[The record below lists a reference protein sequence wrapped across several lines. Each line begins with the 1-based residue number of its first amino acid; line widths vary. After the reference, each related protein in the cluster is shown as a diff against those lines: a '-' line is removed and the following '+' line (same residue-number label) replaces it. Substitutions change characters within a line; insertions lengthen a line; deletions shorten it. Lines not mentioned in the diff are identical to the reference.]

1 MTKNDLFD
9 KLSVEELEQV
19 ALGNTDILKAA
30 RARKAT
36 YSSANMGEM
45 SVDQLTAVSKG
56 TPISEI
62 QEERNE
68 FVGMAGGLGGALAG
82 ASIGTAILPGFGT
95 AIGGIIGGAVGAF
108 GGELAEDALQGEDL
122 DYANAT
128 FEGVISAGI
137 DVATLG
143 TFKFAKPIYFASKK
157 ALGFTPN
164 QVSTDLVSMSSV
176 IEGSQ
181 IAGSAASL
189 KATQEMLE
197 TTGGTLTP
205 SQVGGDGILA
215 FYENMGKNGIL
226 SSKSFNE
233 NAAKANE
240 SVSNAINDLAARSE
254 AGTLLRDDLGKV
266 VNDVILEG
274 QKALRQQYTNGLNA
288 VLPKLDNVGID
299 ITPIYKDLGN
309 MLNIHKNM
317 LSGTSLEKSAYTL
330 LSDLQKDLSAG
341 LPKIEDIFK
350 DMPTS
355 VPVGGNLVDKAG
367 NPLTRTVM
375 TSTKTGEKTVPN
387 PVPAKDL
394 LLWQKKVND
403 TITKMVYLNNRN
415 EGGIGKAHIAQ
426 LSSILKKS
434 IDVAV
439 TKASP
444 EAAGAYSKVK
454 KLFRENIDEVKPN
467 SIKGLLQSASK
478 ESYDSLGKVLLNAG
492 SLDLSKFKRTWGAI
506 RYSLNNIDPTKMRE
520 LGFTGKEDALKT
532 IRSSYVRN
540 IFPDVNASSF
550 DIKSYANKMIKMSP
564 EEVKQAKVVMGESY
578 PQFNRIRNAII
589 DASKKQKN
597 DVGILSLR
605 AKELAAIT
613 ALGSTGYFMGGD
625 TGGTVALGGIGI
637 LFAPKVMARIALN
650 PKQAAQFINIL
661 GRSSTTQAGINSTE
675 KALKVLMTGEA
686 IDTVSGVTATE

>member
-19 ALGNTDILKAA
+19 ALGNIDILKAA

-62 QEERNE
+62 QDERNE

-128 FEGVISAGI
+128 FEGAMSAGI

-176 IEGSQ
+176 TAGSQ

-215 FYENMGKNGIL
+215 FYENMGRNGIL

-233 NAAKANE
+233 NAAKANQ

-254 AGTLLRDDLGKV
+254 AGTLLRDDLGKA

-288 VLPKLDNVGID
+288 ILPKLDNVDID
-299 ITPIYKDLGN
+299 ITPIYKNLGN
-309 MLNIHKNM
+309 MLEANKNM

-330 LSDLQKDLSAG
+330 ISDLQKDLSAG

-355 VPVGGNLVDKAG
+355 VPSNLVDKAG
-367 NPLTRTVM
+367 NPFTRTLM
-375 TSTKTGEKTVPN
+375 KSTKTGEKTVPN
-387 PVPAKDL
+387 PIPAKDL

-426 LSSILKKS
+426 LSSVLKKS

-439 TKASP
+439 IKASP
-444 EAAGAYSKVK
+444 EVAEAYSKVK

-478 ESYDSLGKVLLNAG
+478 ESYDALGKVLLNTG

-506 RYSLNNIDPTKMRE
+506 KYSLNNIEPKKMKE

-532 IRSSYVRN
+532 IRASYVRN
-540 IFPDVNASSF
+540 IFPDVNSSSF

-578 PQFNRIRNAII
+578 PQFHRIRNAII

-597 DVGILSLR
+597 DVGLLSLR

-625 TGGTVALGGIGI
+625 AGGTVALGGIGI

-650 PKQAAQFINIL
+650 PKQSAQFINIL
-661 GRSSTTQAGINSTE
+661 GRSSTTPAGVNSTE
-675 KALKVLMTGEA
+675 KALKMLMTGEA
-686 IDTVSGVTATE
+686 IDTASGVAANE

>member
-1 MTKNDLFD
+1 MD
-9 KLSVEELEQV
+9 VEELLKTLTSDELEQV
-19 ALGNTDILKAA
+19 ALGNKDILKAA
-30 RARKAT
+30 QAKHSK
-36 YSSANMGEM
+36 YSYERLGEL
-45 SVDQLTAVSKG
+45 SDAQLDDLERGV
-56 TPISEI
+56 PIHELK
-62 QEERNE
+62 EERNE

-82 ASIGTAILPGFGT
+82 ASIGTAILPGVGT

-128 FEGVISAGI
+128 FEGAISAGI

-197 TTGGTLTP
+197 TTGATLTP
-205 SQVGGDGILA
+205 SQVGGDGILS
-215 FYENMGKNGIL
+215 FYENMGRNGIL

-254 AGTLLRDDLGKV
+254 AGTLLRDDLGKA

-288 VLPKLDNVGID
+288 ILPKLDNVGINV
-299 ITPIYKDLGN
+299 TPIYKDLGN
-309 MLNIHKNM
+309 MLNTHKNM

-330 LSDLQKDLSAG
+330 IEDLQKDLSAG

-355 VPVGGNLVDKAG
+355 VPSNLVDKAG
-367 NPLTRTVM
+367 NPFTRTVM
-375 TSTKTGEKTVPN
+375 KSTKTGEKIVPN
-387 PVPAKDL
+387 PIPAKDL

-426 LSSILKKS
+426 LSSVLKKS

-439 TKASP
+439 IKASP
-444 EAAGAYSKVK
+444 EVAEAYSKVK

-478 ESYDSLGKVLLNAG
+478 ESYDALGKVLLNTG

-506 RYSLNNIDPTKMRE
+506 KYSLNNIEPKKMKE

-540 IFPDVNASSF
+540 IFPDVNSSSF

-564 EEVKQAKVVMGESY
+564 EEIKQAKVVMGDSY

-597 DVGILSLR
+597 DVGLLSLR

-625 TGGTVALGGIGI
+625 AGGTVALGGIGI

-661 GRSSTTQAGINSTE
+661 GRSSTTPAGVNSTE
-675 KALKVLMTGEA
+675 KALKMLMTGEA
-686 IDTVSGVTATE
+686 IDTASGVAANE

>member
-19 ALGNTDILKAA
+19 ALGNIDILKAA

-62 QEERNE
+62 QDERNE

-128 FEGVISAGI
+128 FEGAMSAGI

-143 TFKFAKPIYFASKK
+143 TFKFAKPIYFASKR

-176 IEGSQ
+176 TAGSQ

-215 FYENMGKNGIL
+215 FYENMGRNGIL

-233 NAAKANE
+233 NAAKANQ

-254 AGTLLRDDLGKV
+254 AGTLLRDDLGKA

-288 VLPKLDNVGID
+288 ILPKLDNVGID
-299 ITPIYKDLGN
+299 VTPIYKNLGN
-309 MLNIHKNM
+309 MLEANKNM

-330 LSDLQKDLSAG
+330 ISDLQKDLSAG

-355 VPVGGNLVDKAG
+355 VPSNLVDKAG
-367 NPLTRTVM
+367 NPFTRTLM
-375 TSTKTGEKTVPN
+375 KSTKTGEKTVPN
-387 PVPAKDL
+387 PIPAKDL

-426 LSSILKKS
+426 LSSVLKKS

-439 TKASP
+439 IKASP
-444 EAAGAYSKVK
+444 EVAEAYSKVK

-478 ESYDSLGKVLLNAG
+478 ESYDALGKVLLNTG

-506 RYSLNNIDPTKMRE
+506 KYSLNNIEPKKMKE

-532 IRSSYVRN
+532 IRASYVRN
-540 IFPDVNASSF
+540 IFPDVNSSSF

-578 PQFNRIRNAII
+578 PQFHRIRNAII

-597 DVGILSLR
+597 DVGLLSLR

-625 TGGTVALGGIGI
+625 AGGTVALGGIGI

-650 PKQAAQFINIL
+650 PKQSAQFINIL
-661 GRSSTTQAGINSTE
+661 GRSSTTPAGVNSTE
-675 KALKVLMTGEA
+675 KALKMLMTGEA
-686 IDTVSGVTATE
+686 IDTASGVAANE

>member
-82 ASIGTAILPGFGT
+82 ASIGTAILPGVGT

-128 FEGVISAGI
+128 FEGAISAGI

-157 ALGFTPN
+157 ALGFTPK

-274 QKALRQQYTNGLNA
+274 QKALRQQYTTGLNA
-288 VLPKLDNVGID
+288 VLPQLDNVGID
-299 ITPIYKDLGN
+299 ITPIYKNLEN
-309 MLNIHKNM
+309 MLEANKNM

-330 LSDLQKDLSAG
+330 ISDLQKDLSVG
-341 LPKIEDIFK
+341 LPKIEDILK

-355 VPVGGNLVDKAG
+355 VPSNLVDTAG

-444 EAAGAYSKVK
+444 EAAEAYSKVK

-506 RYSLNNIDPTKMRE
+506 RYSLNNIDPTKMKE

-650 PKQAAQFINIL
+650 PKQSAQFINIL
-661 GRSSTTQAGINSTE
+661 GRSSTTPAGINSTE

-686 IDTVSGVTATE
+686 IDTVAGVTATE

>member
-1 MTKNDLFD
+1 MD
-9 KLSVEELEQV
+9 VEELLKTLTSDELEQV
-19 ALGNTDILKAA
+19 ALGNKDILKAA
-30 RARKAT
+30 QAKHSK
-36 YSSANMGEM
+36 YSYERLGEL
-45 SVDQLTAVSKG
+45 SDAQLDDLERGV
-56 TPISEI
+56 PIHELK
-62 QEERNE
+62 EERNE

-82 ASIGTAILPGFGT
+82 ASIGTAILPGVGT

-128 FEGVISAGI
+128 FEGAISAGI

-197 TTGGTLTP
+197 TTGATLTP
-205 SQVGGDGILA
+205 SQVGGDGILS
-215 FYENMGKNGIL
+215 FYENMGRNGIL

-254 AGTLLRDDLGKV
+254 AGTLLRDDLGKA

-288 VLPKLDNVGID
+288 ILPKLDNVGINV
-299 ITPIYKDLGN
+299 TPIYKDLGN
-309 MLNIHKNM
+309 MLNTHKNM

-330 LSDLQKDLSAG
+330 IEDLQKDLSAG

-355 VPVGGNLVDKAG
+355 VPSNLVDKAG
-367 NPLTRTVM
+367 NPFTRTVM
-375 TSTKTGEKTVPN
+375 KSTKTGEKIIPN
-387 PVPAKDL
+387 PIPAKDL

-426 LSSILKKS
+426 LSSVLKKS

-439 TKASP
+439 IKASP
-444 EAAGAYSKVK
+444 EVAEAYSKVK

-478 ESYDSLGKVLLNAG
+478 ESYDALGKVLLNTG

-506 RYSLNNIDPTKMRE
+506 KYSLNNIEPKKMKE

-540 IFPDVNASSF
+540 IFPDVNSSSF

-564 EEVKQAKVVMGESY
+564 EEIKQAKVVMGDSY
-578 PQFNRIRNAII
+578 PQFSRIRNAII

-597 DVGILSLR
+597 DVGLLSLR

-625 TGGTVALGGIGI
+625 AGGTVALGGIGI

-650 PKQAAQFINIL
+650 PKQSAQFINIL
-661 GRSSTTQAGINSTE
+661 GRSSTTPAGVNSTE
-675 KALKVLMTGEA
+675 KALKMLMTGEA
-686 IDTVSGVTATE
+686 IDTASGVAANE

>member
-19 ALGNTDILKAA
+19 ALGNIDILKAA

-62 QEERNE
+62 QDERNE

-128 FEGVISAGI
+128 FEGAMSAGI

-176 IEGSQ
+176 TEGSQ

-215 FYENMGKNGIL
+215 FYENMGRNGIL

-233 NAAKANE
+233 NAAKANQ

-254 AGTLLRDDLGKV
+254 AGTLLRDDLGKA

-288 VLPKLDNVGID
+288 ILPKLDNVGID
-299 ITPIYKDLGN
+299 VTPIYKDLGN
-309 MLNIHKNM
+309 MLNTHKNM

-330 LSDLQKDLSAG
+330 IENLQKDLSAG

-355 VPVGGNLVDKAG
+355 VPSNLVDKAG
-367 NPLTRTVM
+367 NPFTRTLM
-375 TSTKTGEKTVPN
+375 KSTKTGEKTVPN
-387 PVPAKDL
+387 PIPAKDL

-426 LSSILKKS
+426 LSSVLKKS

-439 TKASP
+439 IKASP
-444 EAAGAYSKVK
+444 EVAEAYSKVK

-478 ESYDSLGKVLLNAG
+478 ESYDALGKVLLNTG

-506 RYSLNNIDPTKMRE
+506 KYSLNNIEPKKMKE

-532 IRSSYVRN
+532 IRASYVRN
-540 IFPDVNASSF
+540 IFPDVNSSSF

-578 PQFNRIRNAII
+578 PQFHRIRNAII

-597 DVGILSLR
+597 DVGLLSLR

-625 TGGTVALGGIGI
+625 AGGTVALGGIGI

-650 PKQAAQFINIL
+650 PKQSAQFINIL
-661 GRSSTTQAGINSTE
+661 GRSSTTPAGVNSTE
-675 KALKVLMTGEA
+675 KALKMLMTGEA
-686 IDTVSGVTATE
+686 IDTASGVAANE

>member
-1 MTKNDLFD
+1 MD
-9 KLSVEELEQV
+9 VEELLKTLTSDELEQV
-19 ALGNTDILKAA
+19 ALGNKDILKAA
-30 RARKAT
+30 QAKHSK
-36 YSSANMGEM
+36 YSYERLGEL
-45 SVDQLTAVSKG
+45 SDAQLDDLERGV
-56 TPISEI
+56 PIHELK
-62 QEERNE
+62 EERNE

-82 ASIGTAILPGFGT
+82 ASIGTAILPGVGT

-128 FEGVISAGI
+128 FEGAISAGI

-197 TTGGTLTP
+197 TTGATLTP
-205 SQVGGDGILA
+205 SQVGGDGILS
-215 FYENMGKNGIL
+215 FYENMGRNGIL

-254 AGTLLRDDLGKV
+254 AGTLLRDDLGKA

-288 VLPKLDNVGID
+288 ILPKLDNVGINV
-299 ITPIYKDLGN
+299 TPIYKNLGN
-309 MLNIHKNM
+309 MLNTHKNM

-330 LSDLQKDLSAG
+330 IEDLQKDLSAG
-341 LPKIEDIFK
+341 LPKVEDILK

-355 VPVGGNLVDKAG
+355 VPSNLVDTAG
-367 NPLTRTVM
+367 NPFTRTVM
-375 TSTKTGEKTVPN
+375 KSTKTGEKIVPN
-387 PVPAKDL
+387 PIPAKDL

-439 TKASP
+439 IKASP
-444 EAAGAYSKVK
+444 EVAEAYSKVK

-478 ESYDSLGKVLLNAG
+478 ESYDALGKVLLNTG

-506 RYSLNNIDPTKMRE
+506 KYSLNNIEPKKMKE

-564 EEVKQAKVVMGESY
+564 EEIKQAKIVMGDSY
-578 PQFNRIRNAII
+578 PQFSRIRNAII

-597 DVGILSLR
+597 DVGLLSLR

-625 TGGTVALGGIGI
+625 AGGTVALGGIGI

-661 GRSSTTQAGINSTE
+661 GRSSTTPAGVNSTE
-675 KALKVLMTGEA
+675 KALEMLMTGEA
-686 IDTVSGVTATE
+686 IDTASGVAANE

>member
-30 RARKAT
+30 RARKAK
-36 YSSANMGEM
+36 YSSANMGKM
-45 SVDQLTAVSKG
+45 SVAQLTAVSKG

-62 QEERNE
+62 QDERNE
-68 FVGMAGGLGGALAG
+68 FVGIAGGLGGALTG

-108 GGELAEDALQGEDL
+108 GGELAEDALQGKDL

-128 FEGVISAGI
+128 FEGAISAGI

-143 TFKFAKPIYFASKK
+143 TFKFAKPIYFASKR

-176 IEGSQ
+176 TAGSQ

-215 FYENMGKNGIL
+215 FYENMGRNGIL

-233 NAAKANE
+233 NAAKANQ

-274 QKALRQQYTNGLNA
+274 QKALRQQYTNGFNA

-309 MLNIHKNM
+309 MLNKHKNM
-317 LSGTSLEKSAYTL
+317 LSDTSLEKSAYNL
-330 LSDLQKDLSAG
+330 IEDLQKDLSAG

-650 PKQAAQFINIL
+650 PKQAAQFINVL

-686 IDTVSGVTATE
+686 IDTVSGATATE

>member
-1 MTKNDLFD
+1 MVFC
-9 KLSVEELEQV
+9 
-19 ALGNTDILKAA
+19 
-30 RARKAT
+30 
-36 YSSANMGEM
+36 
-45 SVDQLTAVSKG
+45 
-56 TPISEI
+56 
-62 QEERNE
+62 
-68 FVGMAGGLGGALAG
+68 
-82 ASIGTAILPGFGT
+82 
-95 AIGGIIGGAVGAF
+95 
-108 GGELAEDALQGEDL
+108 
-122 DYANAT
+122 
-128 FEGVISAGI
+128 
-137 DVATLG
+137 
-143 TFKFAKPIYFASKK
+143 
-157 ALGFTPN
+157 
-164 QVSTDLVSMSSV
+164 
-176 IEGSQ
+176 
-181 IAGSAASL
+181 
-189 KATQEMLE
+189 
-197 TTGGTLTP
+197 
-205 SQVGGDGILA
+205 
-215 FYENMGKNGIL
+215 
-226 SSKSFNE
+226 
-233 NAAKANE
+233 
-240 SVSNAINDLAARSE
+240 
-254 AGTLLRDDLGKV
+254 
-266 VNDVILEG
+266 
-274 QKALRQQYTNGLNA
+274 QQYTNGLNA

-330 LSDLQKDLSAG
+330 IEDLQKDLSAG

>member
-30 RARKAT
+30 RARKAK
-36 YSSANMGEM
+36 YSSANMGKM
-45 SVDQLTAVSKG
+45 SVAQLTAVSKG

-62 QEERNE
+62 QDERNE
-68 FVGMAGGLGGALAG
+68 FVGIAGGLGGALTG

-128 FEGVISAGI
+128 FEGAISAGI

-197 TTGGTLTP
+197 TTGATLTP
-205 SQVGGDGILA
+205 SQVGGDGILS
-215 FYENMGKNGIL
+215 FYENMGRNGIL

-233 NAAKANE
+233 NAAKANQ

-254 AGTLLRDDLGKV
+254 AGTLLRDDLGKA

-288 VLPKLDNVGID
+288 ILPKLDNVGINV
-299 ITPIYKDLGN
+299 TPIYKNLEN
-309 MLNIHKNM
+309 MLEANKNM

-330 LSDLQKDLSAG
+330 ISDLQKDLSVG
-341 LPKIEDIFK
+341 LPKVEDILK

-355 VPVGGNLVDKAG
+355 VPSNLVDTAG
-367 NPLTRTVM
+367 NPFTRTVM
-375 TSTKTGEKTVPN
+375 KSTKTGEKTVPN
-387 PVPAKDL
+387 PIPAKDL

-426 LSSILKKS
+426 LSSVLKKS

-439 TKASP
+439 IKASP
-444 EAAGAYSKVK
+444 EVAEAYSKVK

-478 ESYDSLGKVLLNAG
+478 ESYDALGKVLLNTG

-506 RYSLNNIDPTKMRE
+506 KYSLNNIEPKKMKE

-540 IFPDVNASSF
+540 IFPDVNSSSF

-564 EEVKQAKVVMGESY
+564 EEIKQAKVVMGDSY

-597 DVGILSLR
+597 DVGLLSLR

-625 TGGTVALGGIGI
+625 AGGTVALGGIGI

-650 PKQAAQFINIL
+650 PKQSAQFINIL
-661 GRSSTTQAGINSTE
+661 GRSSTTPAGVNSTE
-675 KALKVLMTGEA
+675 KALKMLMTGEA
-686 IDTVSGVTATE
+686 IDTASGVAANE